1 MRSFILLM
9 ALVASLWAIDTGS
22 LSFYL
27 MKDGKPMKAQQVI
40 IFKKSSSAVI
50 EIPSSYSRHA
60 EFITDEDGYLNTV
73 LPVGTYQL
81 QLVAKE
87 DDIAQA
93 YVKKPFAIQ
102 KNRESQII
110 VSLKENDAVS
120 FEDTEAPKAQTVAST
135 DENLSTKVKGF
146 VKLSLLS
153 AEDASVVEGAR
164 IFVQG
169 QSVDMTTDAAGNAN
183 LTLLEG
189 EHTISIIHSNYSAQT
204 IKVIVLPNEVV
215 AKNLEMT
222 PASMSLE
229 EFVVLAPSV
238 EGSVASV
245 VEEEKNS
252 DGIANIVGS
261 EQMARQGDSNAAS
274 ALKRVAGVTLI
285 GGKDIY
291 IRGLGDRY
299 SVTELNSMPLPSPN
313 PIKRTIPLDMFPSS
327 IIGSLQVQKTFSP
340 DITGA
345 FGGGYVNVRTKK
357 SRDEDYVKLKVG
369 MNAHDSFGNTA
380 ISHAGSDMDWT
391 GYDYDYRP
399 FSTNFSGAVSPVVGE
414 TAPNLSNYTDNELR
428 TMLQGRSVNR
438 YAEEVPFGAEF
449 GMEVGK
455 SFVFSDEHEL
465 NILATYDYKTEA
477 DLREYTSY
485 DYIISSTGDIQA
497 LDNTAVNDLYKT
509 TVQHGG
515 VLNASY
521 RLRNFDL
528 GYTLLYVL
536 NTLDQTRA
544 IEGTF
549 GENNSQE
556 LQTYFEWQQRELIVN
571 QLNGGFDYELFTDNR
586 FNFGAEFAMANE
598 YVPNDVSYNYLRD
611 SETAPY
617 QFKRNESKLTYDNRE
632 TDDELLS
639 FYMNNRTQVPLF
651 SEEDYLEVG
660 GLTEKKEREYRR
672 VTLLVDSGIANT
684 NSITLA
690 PINDIINYTDGSELD
705 YDLASQPKDQYD
717 AEFNR
722 NALYFKSLLKPIDPL
737 ELTFGLRRVDIEQHV
752 DQFVTGPGSIVETE
766 RNSLEFTKTLPSI
779 AAKYEFNDNNQF
791 RLAYSETYVYPDF
804 REFVASEFIHPVY
817 LAKVSGNPD
826 LVETDIKNLDARYEY
841 YFDSTD
847 LISFALF
854 YKDMKN
860 PIEDTRLDTTG
871 TIPRFSFH
879 NAQAAELSGLELSW
893 YKHLDFI
900 SDSLDNFIF
909 SGNYTHI
916 QSAVE
921 LTEDQ
926 KNTLVTQERE
936 LQGLSP
942 NVINL
947 AMTYE
952 DDDNR
957 IVTLSYNKMDE
968 RLMRV
973 AIKNGTVI
981 LGLDDYEIPPDLV
994 DLTWIEKFKVDALDT
1009 NMALTFKAK
1018 NLLDDETIWTQE
1030 GKTTLIYKTGRSYS
1044 LSLSAKF

>member
-1 MRSFILLM
+1 MRSFILLVT
-9 ALVASLWAIDTGS
+9 LVASLWAIDTGS

-27 MKDGKPMKAQQVI
+27 MKDGKPMKAQNVV

-50 EIPSSYSRHA
+50 EIPSSYNRHA

-81 QLVAKE
+81 QVVAKE
-87 DDIAQA
+87 KNIAQA
-93 YVKKPFAIQ
+93 YVKKPFVIQ
-102 KNRESQII
+102 KNKESQII
-110 VSLKENDAVS
+110 VSLKENNAVS
-120 FEDTEAPKAQTVAST
+120 FEDTEAPKVQAVVQT
-135 DENLSTKVKGF
+135 DENLSAKEKGF
-146 VKLSLLS
+146 VKLSLIS
-153 AEDASVVEGAR
+153 SEDASVVAGAR

-169 QSVDMTTDAAGNAN
+169 QSIDMTTDAAGNAS
-183 LTLLEG
+183 LSLLEG

-204 IKVIVLPNEVV
+204 IKLLVLPNEVV
-215 AKNLEMT
+215 NKSLELT

-357 SRDEDYVKLKVG
+357 STDEDYVKLKVG
-369 MNAHDSFGNTA
+369 LNAHDSMGDLA
-380 ISHAGSDMDWT
+380 VSDVGSETDWT
-391 GYDYDYRP
+391 GYDKSFRP
-399 FSTNFSGAVSPVVGE
+399 FSQSFSEAASPVVGDVE
-414 TAPNLSNYTDNELR
+414 PNLSGYTSSQLQS
-428 TMLQGRSVNR
+428 MLLPRSINR
-438 YAEEVPFGAEF
+438 LTEKVPYGADF

-465 NILATYDYKTEA
+465 NILATYDYKAEA
-477 DLREYTSY
+477 ALREYTSN
-485 DYIISSTGDIQA
+485 DYIISSDGEIQA

-509 TVQHGG
+509 TIQHGG

-521 RLRNFDL
+521 RFRSLDL

-544 IEGTF
+544 VEGSF

-556 LQTYFEWQQRELIVN
+556 LQTYFEWQERELMVN
-571 QLNGGFDYELFTDNR
+571 QLNGGFDYELITDNR
-586 FNFGAEFAMANE
+586 FNFGAEFATASE
-598 YVPNDVSYNYLRD
+598 YVPNDVNYNYLRD
-611 SETAPY
+611 SEADPY
-617 QFKRNESKLTYDNRE
+617 QFKRNESKLIYDNRE
-632 TDDELLS
+632 TNDDLLS
-639 FYMNNRTQVPLF
+639 FYVNNRTQVPVF
-651 SEEDYLEVG
+651 SEEDYIEVG
-660 GLTEKKEREYRR
+660 ALTETKEREYRR
-672 VTLLVDSGIANT
+672 VTLLVDSNIANSNPVT
-684 NSITLA
+684 YA
-690 PINDIINYTDGSELD
+690 PINDIITYTDGSELD
-705 YDLASQPKDQYD
+705 YTLASKPKDQYD

-722 NALYFKSLLKPIDPL
+722 DALYFKSLVKPIEPL
-737 ELTFGLRRVDIEQHV
+737 EVTFGLRRVDIAQHV
-752 DQFVTGPGSIVETE
+752 DQFTTGSGSIVETE
-766 RNSLEFTKTLPSI
+766 RNSLEFKKTLPSV
-779 AAKYEFNDNNQF
+779 AAKYEFNDKNQF

-804 REFVASEFIHPVY
+804 REFVDSEFIHPVY

-826 LVETDIKNLDARYEY
+826 LIETDIKNLDARYEY
-841 YFDSTD
+841 YFNSTD

-879 NAQAAELSGLELSW
+879 NAQAATLSGLELSW

-900 SDSLDNFIF
+900 SESLENFIF

-916 QSAVE
+916 QSEIE

-926 KNTLVTQERE
+926 KETLVTQERE

-952 DDDNR
+952 DEENR

-981 LGLDDYEIPPDLV
+981 LGLDDYEIPPNLV
-994 DLTWIEKFKVDALDT
+994 DLTWIEKFRVDALDT

-1018 NLLDDETIWTQE
+1018 NLLDDETVWQQG

-1044 LSLSAKF
+1044 VSLSAKF

>member
-27 MKDGKPMKAQQVI
+27 MKDGKPMPTQQVV
-40 IFKKSSSAVI
+40 IFKKSASAMI
-50 EIPSSYSRHA
+50 EMPSTYNRHA

-87 DDIAQA
+87 KNIAQA
-93 YVKKPFAIQ
+93 YVKKPFVIQ

-110 VSLKENDAVS
+110 VSLKENDTVS
-120 FEDTEAPKAQTVAST
+120 FEDREAPKVQAVAST
-135 DENLSTKVKGF
+135 DENLSAKAKGF
-146 VKLSLLS
+146 VKLSLVS

-169 QSVDMTTDAAGNAN
+169 LSVDMTTDAAGNAN

-204 IKVIVLPNEVV
+204 IKLVVLPNEVV
-215 AKNLEMT
+215 NKSLEMT

-245 VEEEKNS
+245 VEEEKS
-252 DGIANIVGS
+252 SEGIANIVGS

-357 SRDEDYVKLKVG
+357 STDEDYVKLKVG
-369 MNAHDSFGNTA
+369 LNAHDSMGELA
-380 ISHAGSDMDWT
+380 VSDVGSKTDWT
-391 GYDYDYRP
+391 GYDTSFRP
-399 FSTNFSGAVSPVVGE
+399 FPTSFSGTVSPVVGE
-414 TAPNLSNYTDNELR
+414 IEPNLSGYTNSELQA
-428 TMLQGRSVNR
+428 MLLPRSINR
-438 YAEEVPFGAEF
+438 LTEKVPYGADF
-449 GMEVGK
+449 GMEVGT
-455 SFVFSDEHEL
+455 SFVFSDDHEL
-465 NILATYDYKTEA
+465 SILATYDYKAEA
-477 DLREYTSY
+477 SLRKYTSH
-485 DYIISSTGDIQA
+485 DYIISSDGEIQA

-509 TVQHGG
+509 TIQHGG

-521 RLRNFDL
+521 RFRNFDL

-544 IEGTF
+544 VEGTF

-556 LQTYFEWQQRELIVN
+556 LQTYFEWQERELMVN
-571 QLNGGFDYELFTDNR
+571 QFNGGFDYNLVTDNR
-586 FNFGAEFAMANE
+586 FNFGAEFATASE
-598 YVPNDVSYNYLRD
+598 YVPNDVSYNYLRN
-611 SETAPY
+611 SEADPY

-632 TDDELLS
+632 TNDNLFS
-639 FYMNNRTQVPLF
+639 FYVNNRTQIPVF

-660 GLTEKKEREYRR
+660 GLTETKEREYRR
-672 VTLLVDSGIANT
+672 VTLLIDSNIANS
-684 NSITLA
+684 NPITYA
-690 PINDIINYTDGSELD
+690 PINDIITYTDGSELD
-705 YDLASQPKDQYD
+705 YTLASKPKDQYD

-722 NALYFKSLLKPIDPL
+722 DALYFKSLLKPIDPL
-737 ELTFGLRRVDIEQHV
+737 EVTFGLRRVDIAQNV
-752 DQFVTGPGSIVETE
+752 DQFTTEAASIVGTE
-766 RNSLEFTKTLPSI
+766 RNTLEFSKTLPSI

-804 REFVASEFIHPVY
+804 REFVNSEFIHPVY

-841 YFDSTD
+841 YFNSTD

-879 NAQAAELSGLELSW
+879 NAAAAELSGLELSW

-900 SDSLDNFIF
+900 SDSLDNFII

-916 QSAVE
+916 QSAIE

-926 KNTLVTQERE
+926 KDTLVTQERE

-952 DDDNR
+952 DEDNR

-973 AIKNGTVI
+973 AIKNGSVI
-981 LGLDDYEIPPDLV
+981 LGLDDYEIPPTLV

-1018 NLLDDETIWTQE
+1018 NLLDDETVWTQD
-1030 GKTTLIYKTGRSYS
+1030 GQTTLVYKTGRSYS
-1044 LSLSAKF
+1044 VSLSAKF